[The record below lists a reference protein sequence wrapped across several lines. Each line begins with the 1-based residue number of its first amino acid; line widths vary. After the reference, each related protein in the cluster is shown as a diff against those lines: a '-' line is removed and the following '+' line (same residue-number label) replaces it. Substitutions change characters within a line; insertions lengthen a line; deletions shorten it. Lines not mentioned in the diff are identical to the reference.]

1 MASYRYLRQIEP
13 DEPQAPARERTRR
26 EKWSNWWHYH
36 WKQLVAAAALLA
48 GLGWLASAALLRP
61 ETDYQIALVTA
72 GTLTSEETQTLKDAV
87 AAVAPDRNGDGQV
100 LITVND
106 IQLDFRTESTDGAVM
121 QAMASNIDKLHAD
134 LYNCQSCIFIMD
146 DPEQFQANMEALGLP
161 QDGSPAPDAD
171 WQELVVPFRQSPAL
185 SSIESLG
192 QSTEGLYLGR
202 RASLT
207 EADARALEG
216 SDALWEA
223 LFAAQ

>member
-1 MASYRYLRQIEP
+1 MDYFHLSEDKQDVLNMSNLGLAYLGDGVYEVMVRAWLCLHGKLTP
-13 DEPQAPARERTRR
+13 GRLHRAALA
-26 EKWSNWWHYH
+26 Y
-36 WKQLVAAAALLA
+36 VAAPRQAALVEKILP
-48 GLGWLASAALLRP
+48 ALTP
-61 ETDYQIALVTA
+61 
-72 GTLTSEETQTLKDAV
+72 EETQTLKDAV

-146 DPEQFQANMEALGLP
+146 DPEQLQANMEALGLP

-192 QSTEGLYLGR
+192 QSTDGLYLGR